1 MCYDAVLPSGS
12 DTWSNC
18 AFWIYFNKIHKEFI
32 NMWGKNIC
40 IFKLHLYF
48 FLGIYWLFT
57 CPVKSTSSWLQE
69 YSTGSLIILK
79 ATPLY
84 PFQRLSCCLR
94 QGSSAPSTAGT
105 ARCHSWHGTEG
116 LAAFCYFLKRG
127 SHSHFWIKIVIEKI
141 HGGRSVKLIY
151 NIILCRKAKNIKKKK
166 IKQAPQSCI
175 HTGCN
180 STKNRLPKNFGNT
193 GD

>member
-1 MCYDAVLPSGS
+1 MEKKKLSEVHIMCYDAVLPSGS

-40 IFKLHLYF
+40 IFKIHLYF

-79 ATPLY
+79 QLLCIPSKGSVVATGREVQLPLQLVL
-84 PFQRLSCCLR
+84 PGAIHDMALR
-94 QGSSAPSTAGT
+94 AWQLFAT
-105 ARCHSWHGTEG
+105 
-116 LAAFCYFLKRG
+116 FLKEA
-127 SHSHFWIKIVIEKI
+127 HTVI
-141 HGGRSVKLIY
+141 
-151 NIILCRKAKNIKKKK
+151 
-166 IKQAPQSCI
+166 
-175 HTGCN
+175 
-180 STKNRLPKNFGNT
+180 FGWK
-193 GD
+193 